1 MPAFSGGLTRGLVA
15 GGAGQGGVG
24 PWGTGMGMTGL
35 GGVAGRLSQVIQ
47 KRRAKKPGGTP
58 ATDTTA
64 AAPAAP
70 GTVDPSIFGTG
81 NRY

>member
-15 GGAGQGGVG
+15 GGAGQGGLS
-24 PWGTGMGMTGL
+24 PWDTRMGL
-35 GGVAGRLSQVIQ
+35 GGVAGRLVQAVQ
-47 KRRAKKPGGTP
+47 KRRAKKPGTTP

-64 AAPAAP
+64 PVPAAP